1 MLRDEASV
9 LDIIH
14 AIQNIADYT
23 HNLTFEEFVEDEMV
37 VSAVLYQFIIIG
49 EATYRLSDAFVAA
62 HPDIEWPEMR
72 GMRNRVAHG
81 YDAVKYDLV
90 WKTIKHSL
98 LPLAEK
104 LEPLVP
110 PEPDDEST
118 GETE

>member
-9 LDIIH
+9 LDILY
-14 AIQNIADYT
+14 AIQSIADYT

-37 VSAVLYQFIIIG
+37 ISAVLYQFIIIG

-62 HPDIEWPEMR
+62 HPEIEWHEMR

-81 YDAVKYDLV
+81 YDAVIYDLV
-90 WKTIKHSL
+90 WKTIKNNL
-98 LPLAEK
+98 IPLAEK

-110 PEPDDEST
+110 PEPDDT
-118 GETE
+118 TNGETE